1 MPSTRSAIQVVPP
14 STSPTLMSY
23 PERQLLSAFR
33 SLKSNEKQAILRL
46 AATLRGPASRPSH
59 LSLVKASAAKGA
71 GHE

>member
-23 PERQLLSAFR
+23 PERQLLIAFR

-46 AATLRGPASRPSH
+46 AATLRGHVSGPAQ
-59 LSLVKASAAKGA
+59 LSLVKANGGVK
-71 GHE
+71 